1 MKQSLEQE
9 SASSIDDSQVESA
22 AHSSSPAS
30 PVHLESSSSGEL
42 SSMPSHKAL
51 SANSMDELQHEV
63 THVADANVV
72 KVEKAIKQFD
82 SHQLSK
88 AADAIARQREVL
100 RQLLQESKD
109 ANGREKVK
117 QRLHGHLRKA
127 VTGDSD
133 RRVCYTLP
141 HVHTIDSLW
150 HLLL

>member
-1 MKQSLEQE
+1 MTNSPQENTSSVEDNQLE
-9 SASSIDDSQVESA
+9 SV

-30 PVHLESSSSGEL
+30 PSHLESSSSGEVGT
-42 SSMPSHKAL
+42 MPAHKAF
-51 SANSMDELQHEV
+51 SADSIDELHHEV
-63 THVADANVV
+63 PHLTDANVV

-88 AADAIARQREVL
+88 AAEAIARQREVL
-100 RQLLQESKD
+100 KQLLQESKD

-133 RRVCYTLP
+133 RRVCL
-141 HVHTIDSLW
+141 HFVM
-150 HLLL
+150 